1 MCNQS
6 CLSFGHQNLG
16 EAEIRGQSIL
26 EVGSRNVN
34 GSLRSHL
41 QSLAPASYLG
51 VDIFPGEGV
60 DEICNAERL
69 VERFGSDAFDVVIA
83 TEVLEHVCDW
93 RQVVDNLKS
102 VVRPAGILLITT
114 RSKGFPFHEA
124 P

>member
-1 MCNQS
+1 MAKILSSLEGPRNQPFGSVWERPKALDAAVRYGTMCNQS

-26 EVGSRNVN
+26 EVGSRKVN

-69 VERFGSDAFDVVIA
+69 DR
-83 TEVLEHVCDW
+83 
-93 RQVVDNLKS
+93 KS
-102 VVRPAGILLITT
+102 VV
-114 RSKGFPFHEA
+114 
-124 P
+124 